1 MDIMGQLT
9 GALADVKQ
17 WFLNLVNPA
26 LMIRGFV
33 GGLIIA
39 IILVIIAFPLL
50 KKVPFVKKAI
60 PR

>member
-9 GALADVKQ
+9 GALSDVKQ
-17 WFLNLVNPA
+17 WFQNLLNPSI
-26 LMIRGFV
+26 MIRGFV
-33 GGLIIA
+33 GGLLIA
-39 IILVIIAFPLL
+39 IVFAIIAFPIL